1 LKRSHVRVIPGSP
14 QRILGRW
21 SNKGITQS
29 LITKFAESGEYL
41 RISAAVTNGLD
52 ARGARGLDG
61 CCNLLVGLWLAL
73 NAAVCGAIDAVVE
86 TECFL
91 APSDVL
97 RRDLRWQPADDAM
110 MANDIERAGNAIW
123 IALIQRLN
131 LCIFPHDK

>member
-1 LKRSHVRVIPGSP
+1 M
-14 QRILGRW
+14 LGHW
-21 SNKGITQS
+21 SNKGIAQS
-29 LITKFAESGEYL
+29 LITKFPESGEYL

-61 CCNLLVGLWLAL
+61 CCKLLVGLWLTL

-86 TECFL
+86 AERFL

-97 RRDLRWQPADDAM
+97 RRELRWQPADEAM

-123 IALIQRLN
+123 IALIQGLN
-131 LCIFPHDK
+131 LCSFRHDK